1 MKVPGESY
9 GILQRTEVANP
20 VEAAVEQVRNLGFA
34 VLDSGY
40 DAEALAEIESE
51 FERVRALYADRHGSE
66 RLARCSEL
74 HTVRAPLTMGSRPM
88 LDLALNPVLLAA
100 VGQLIPGKFILNQQN
115 GVINP
120 PQETYNQG
128 KWHRDLPYQ
137 HFVTSRPIAVNALFC
152 VDAFTCENGGTFVLP
167 ASHKSEP
174 FPSSEYVTRNALQVS
189 APAGSYILLDCM
201 LFHSGGFNRT
211 ERERRAVNHV
221 FNIPYFKQQINIPAN
236 MDPDGLDDM
245 QRDVLGFRYLEPGS
259 VEEYLASRA
268 GSGY

>member
-51 FERVRALYADRHGSE
+51 FERVRALYVARYGRE
-66 RLARCSEL
+66 RLAQCAEL
-74 HTVRAPLTMGSRPM
+74 HTVRAPLTLGSRRL
-88 LDLALNPVLLAA
+88 LDLALNPVLLSA
-100 VGQLIPGKFILNQQN
+100 VSQLIAGKFMLNQQN

-120 PQETYNQG
+120 PRETYNQG

-137 HFVTSRPIAVNALFC
+137 HFVSSRPIAINALFC
-152 VDAFTCENGGTFVLP
+152 LDAFNFENGGTFVLP

-174 FPSSEYVTRNALQVS
+174 FPSSEYVARNAVQVA
-189 APAGSYILLDCM
+189 APAGSYVLLDCM

-236 MDPDGLDDM
+236 LDPDGLDEA
-245 QRDVLGFRYLEPGS
+245 QREILGFRYLEPRS
-259 VEEYLASRA
+259 VDEYLASRA